1 MIERTQPDNGQRAAP
16 DGRTNPLVSVIIP
29 HYNDLENLEGC
40 LDLLLKQ
47 SFDPGRFEIV
57 VADNQ
62 SAVGLDAVRKVVGDR
77 GRVISAETPGAG
89 PARNSGVAASRGAIL
104 AFIDSDCRPDASWL
118 AEGIAALDGYDVVGG
133 AILVSVAD
141 PVHMTATEA
150 FEVVFAFRN
159 DAYVR
164 SKHFTVTASMFTRRA
179 TFDSVG
185 EFRTEVSED
194 IEWCERAQAKGFSL
208 GYAEKSVVLHPA
220 RRDWTEL
227 KNKWRRLTRETY
239 MLSRERRVSRLRWL
253 GRAWLVLISIVPH
266 AGIIFAS
273 SSLPSAE
280 DRLRAIVILIR
291 IRTFRWLE
299 AHRLVF
305 SRM

>member
-1 MIERTQPDNGQRAAP
+1 MIDAKQPDNERRVEP
-16 DGRTNPLVSVIIP
+16 DGRSHPLVSVVIP
-29 HYNDLENLEGC
+29 HYNDLENLHSC
-40 LDLLLKQ
+40 LDLLLQQ
-47 SFDPGRFEIV
+47 SFARSTFEIV
-57 VADNQ
+57 VADNR
-62 SAVGLDAVRKVVGDR
+62 SPVGLEAVRKVVGGR

-89 PARNSGVAASRGAIL
+89 PARNSGVAASKGEIL
-104 AFIDSDCRPDASWL
+104 AFIDSDCRPNPRWL
-118 AEGIAALDGYDVVGG
+118 AEGVAALDSHDVVGG

-141 PVHMTATEA
+141 PVNMTPTEA

-179 TFDSVG
+179 TFDAVG
-185 EFRTEVSED
+185 EFRTEISED

-208 GYAEKSVVLHPA
+208 GYEEKSIVLHPA
-220 RRDWTEL
+220 RRDWSEL

-239 MLSRERRVSRLRWL
+239 LLSRERHVSRLRWL

-266 AGIIFAS
+266 AWVIIAS
-273 SSLPSAE
+273 KSLPRAE
-280 DRLRAIVILIR
+280 DRLRATVILIR
-291 IRTFRWLE
+291 IRVFRWFE

-305 SRM
+305 SGM

>member
-1 MIERTQPDNGQRAAP
+1 MIDRTQPRENERVET
-16 DGRTNPLVSVIIP
+16 DGKANPLVSIIIP
-29 HYNDLENLEGC
+29 HYNDLDNLRRC
-40 LDLLLKQ
+40 LDLLLEQ
-47 SFDPGRFEIV
+47 SFDRERFEIV
-57 VADNQ
+57 VADNR
-62 SAVGLDAVRKVVGDR
+62 SAVGLDAVREVVGGR
-77 GRVISAETPGAG
+77 GRVISADVPGAG
-89 PARNSGVAASRGAIL
+89 PARNSGVAASRGTVL
-104 AFIDSDCRPDASWL
+104 AFIDSDCRPNASWL
-118 AEGIAALDGYDVVGG
+118 EEGVAALDSFDVVGG

-141 PVHMTATEA
+141 PSHMTATEA

-179 TFDSVG
+179 TFDAVG

-220 RRDWTEL
+220 RHDWTEL
-227 KNKWRRLTRETY
+227 KSKWRRLTRETY
-239 MLSRERRVSRLRWL
+239 LLARERRVSRLRWL

-266 AGIIFAS
+266 AWVIVAS
-273 SSLPSAE
+273 NSLPNAE
-280 DRLRAIVILIR
+280 DRLRATVILIR

-305 SRM
+305 SGM

>member
-1 MIERTQPDNGQRAAP
+1 MITRTQRDTDERVAP
-16 DGRTNPLVSVIIP
+16 DGRANPLVSIIIP
-29 HYNDLENLEGC
+29 HFNDLDNLQNC
-40 LDLLLKQ
+40 LDLLLRQ
-47 SFDPGRFEIV
+47 SFDHDRFEIV
-57 VADNQ
+57 VADNR
-62 SAVGLDAVRKVVGDR
+62 SGVGLDAVREAVGGR

-89 PARNSGVAASRGAIL
+89 PARNSGVAASSGSIL
-104 AFIDSDCRPDASWL
+104 AFIDSDCRPDPSWL
-118 AEGIAALDGYDVVGG
+118 AEGVAALETYDVVGG
-133 AILVSVAD
+133 AIRVSVGD
-141 PVHMTATEA
+141 PDHMTAIEA

-179 TFDSVG
+179 TFDAVG
-185 EFRTEVSED
+185 DFRTEVSED

-208 GYAEKSVVLHPA
+208 GYADRSVVLHPA
-220 RRDWTEL
+220 RRDWIEL

-239 MLSRERRVSRLRWL
+239 LLSREKRVSRARWL

-266 AGIIFAS
+266 AWLIIAS
-273 SSLPSAE
+273 RSLPTAR
-280 DRLRAIVILIR
+280 DRLRATAVLIR

-305 SRM
+305 SGM